1 LIDRIAALS
10 VPASPLTTGF
20 IAPSNVDEFLARF
33 PKVIPSFVRIRT
45 PQASP
50 AERAEIVSRLEEYLR
65 TPSALMGCPDRIA
78 LFGHSPGSGE
88 PTQRFFRWVW
98 MCLNGAGVTPL
109 LAAQDAASLRP
120 PETDSTSMG
129 PLPKA

>member
-20 IAPSNVDEFLARF
+20 IAPRNVEEFLARF

-50 AERAEIVSRLEEYLR
+50 AERAEIGSRLEEYLQ
-65 TPSALMGCPDRIA
+65 TPSANMDCPDRIA
-78 LFGHSPGSGE
+78 LFGHAPGAGD
-88 PTQRFFRWVW
+88 PTQRFFR
-98 MCLNGAGVTPL
+98 
-109 LAAQDAASLRP
+109 
-120 PETDSTSMG
+120 
-129 PLPKA
+129 